1 MSELIQKLKD
11 RLPITMRDPALAV
24 EKDLIRLVLGE
35 VQLAESR
42 EEAKT
47 LVDVDV
53 QRFIQKTID
62 GNDEI
67 IVALA
72 GKGDER
78 VPRLQ
83 AENAILK
90 SWLPSSLSEAEVLT
104 ALETIRDSLMGAKS
118 DGQAT
123 GMALAHFKKQG
134 QAVQGPVVN
143 AAVKKFRAN

>member
-104 ALETIRDSLMGAKS
+104 ALE